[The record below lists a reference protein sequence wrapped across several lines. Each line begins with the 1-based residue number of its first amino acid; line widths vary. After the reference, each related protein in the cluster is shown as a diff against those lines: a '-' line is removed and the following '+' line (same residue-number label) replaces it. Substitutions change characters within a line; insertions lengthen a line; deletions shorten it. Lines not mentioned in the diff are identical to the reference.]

1 MDYIAVQLVDIKEA
15 QQKLSELR
23 GEYWLQEVV
32 FSFQWWFLLISML
45 LIGLLWLRIVDRKML
60 RGITLYGVITL
71 GIVMFLDVFGAE
83 LVLWDYPAM
92 VLPWGSRII
101 FINMIISIVY
111 MLLYQ
116 CFPAWNRF
124 ILASAVTAL
133 IFAFVLEPL
142 AIYMNIYE
150 PYTWEHI
157 YSFPIYILL
166 PIIIK
171 WVVDKIYLIERTN
184 QEKMN

>member
-1 MDYIAVQLVDIKEA
+1 MKEIQQQLST
-15 QQKLSELR
+15 LS

-32 FSFQWWFLLISML
+32 FSFQWWFLLIATL
-45 LIGLLWLRIVDRKML
+45 LICWLWLKMVDRKNL
-60 RGITLYGVITL
+60 RSIVLYGVITM
-71 GIVMFLDVFGAE
+71 GIVMFLDFLGAE

-92 VLPWGSRII
+92 VLPWGNRII

-116 CFPAWNRF
+116 FFPAWNRF
-124 ILASAVTAL
+124 ILATVVNAL

-142 AIYMNIYE
+142 AIFMDVYK
-150 PYTWEHI
+150 PYAWEHI

-171 WVVDKIYLIERTN
+171 WVVDKVYLIEVQTTD
-184 QEKMN
+184 K